1 MIHTKFKHVGKA
13 YSVKRNDT
21 VLCLNTGNKYNV
33 VNVSND
39 YIFTLSNGAN
49 HTANQLYNLVN
60 G

>member
-1 MIHTKFKHVGKA
+1 MIYTNFKHTGKA

-39 YIFTLSNGAN
+39 YIFTLSNDSN
-49 HTANQLYNLVN
+49 YTANQLYNLVN

>member
-1 MIHTKFKHVGKA
+1 MIYTNFKHTGKV

-33 VNVSND
+33 INVSND
-39 YIFTLSNGAN
+39 YIFTLSNDTN
-49 HTANQLYNLVN
+49 YTANQLYNLVN

>member
-1 MIHTKFKHVGKA
+1 MNNTKFKHVGKV

-33 VNVSND
+33 INVSND
-39 YIFTLSNGAN
+39 YIFTLSNDTN
-49 HTANQLYNLVN
+49 YTVNQLYNLVN